1 MKVLVT
7 GGSGFV
13 GRRLQKEKPEWVYL
27 SSSDCDLLS
36 MESTTTFF
44 EEASPDAIVHLA
56 GIVGGIKHNTEKQ
69 AEFLFLNTRINTN
82 VIESARRAGVPRVLA
97 SLSTCAFPDKMSE
110 YPFVEE
116 DLFSG
121 PPADTNFSY
130 SIAKRHLHV
139 MCAAYRKQ
147 YGLNYSTFSPSNI
160 YGPADD
166 YESEYSHFVPAL
178 IKKVSEA
185 ASGTAIELWGDG
197 SEMRQQLYVDD
208 LAKIIPVLLERHNS
222 ADPII
227 VAPNENLTIDRM
239 AKTLVQQVDKEVRII
254 YNNKH
259 PGQQRKDGS
268 NSRLMGL
275 LSQTFKFTSFEKGV
289 GLSYKWF
296 SKEKGRSNV
305 K

>member
-160 YGPADD
+160 YGPR
-166 YESEYSHFVPAL
+166 
-178 IKKVSEA
+178 VS
-185 ASGTAIELWGDG
+185 I
-197 SEMRQQLYVDD
+197 
-208 LAKIIPVLLERHNS
+208 H
-222 ADPII
+222 
-227 VAPNENLTIDRM
+227 
-239 AKTLVQQVDKEVRII
+239 TLCR
-254 YNNKH
+254 
-259 PGQQRKDGS
+259 P
-268 NSRLMGL
+268 
-275 LSQTFKFTSFEKGV
+275 
-289 GLSYKWF
+289 
-296 SKEKGRSNV
+296 
-305 K
+305 